1 MNYTGFGTDPN
12 LIYSFRGGMA
22 TGPAMGS
29 GQYADRFSGLRN
41 SPAYKQAD
49 ARGRQRMEQAVEMGL
64 PAQTDISRAR
74 RTGTVTMDRRPE
86 YFATRPQSW
95 GTWGALG
102 STQKAGGYSE
112 ETVKEKEQ
120 EILNR
125 AARDPRRRMGFGV
138 SEMAS
143 PEEKRASQILD
154 ERAKQNAPT
163 PEPAPE
169 GYIRNRYGY
178 LEPEEWYTSDSKTGT
193 TRKKTLQ
200 EYRKSS
206 KEKPFPKMPEQ
217 DQSWR
222 MSLLGGGPTLGF
234 PQQTFSYL

>member
-1 MNYTGFGTDPN
+1 
-12 LIYSFRGGMA
+12 
-22 TGPAMGS
+22 
-29 GQYADRFSGLRN
+29 
-41 SPAYKQAD
+41 
-49 ARGRQRMEQAVEMGL
+49 
-64 PAQTDISRAR
+64 
-74 RTGTVTMDRRPE
+74 MDRRPE